1 MTKMLENLPDTLQP
15 MLRAGTRQERVIVIG
30 YGNTLRSDDGA
41 GQKAAEIV
49 DSWQLPG
56 VRSIAVH
63 QLTPE
68 LAEILATAELVIF
81 VDVYGIEQ
89 SELALENSDI
99 RIISIAN
106 TASGKEYC
114 PTDKDCAASI
124 GSGHVADPY
133 GLLYLTD
140 LVYDQAPAAWWILI
154 PAGDFQFGEQL
165 SPFTIMGMDRALQ
178 QIHQLVFKPMHELS
192 LMESTVEIALD
203 YAHREG
209 VQKILQFN
217 VRVGEMSGVVPEAL
231 EFAFDACTQGT
242 IAAGAQLQI
251 ELVPVLCYCQHCD
264 REFAPPDL
272 IYVCPNCGTISSKI
286 LQGQELQLISLEVS

>member
-1 MTKMLENLPDTLQP
+1 MLMTKVLENLHDANQP
-15 MLRAGTRQERVIVIG
+15 LLIVGTHWERVIVIG

-41 GQKAAEIV
+41 GQKVAEIL
-49 DSWQLPG
+49 DGWQLRG

-81 VDVYGIEQ
+81 VDVYGVDQ
-89 SELALENSDI
+89 SELAAENSDI
-99 RIISIAN
+99 RVISIAN
-106 TASGKEYC
+106 TASGKDY
-114 PTDKDCAASI
+114 TASI

-140 LVYDQAPAAWWILI
+140 LVYGQAPAAWWILI
-154 PAGDFQFGEQL
+154 PAWDFKFGEKL
-165 SPFTIMGMDRALQ
+165 SSFTIMGMAKALQ

-192 LMESTVEIALD
+192 LMESTVEIALE

-209 VQKILQFN
+209 TQKILQFN
-217 VRVGEMSGVVPEAL
+217 LRVGEMSGVVPEAL

-251 ELVPVLCYCQHCD
+251 ELVPVLCYCLQCD
-264 REFAPPDL
+264 QEFAPPDL
-272 IYVCPNCGTISSKI
+272 IYVCPNCGKISSKI